1 MPFRASAPRNLI
13 GISTHFSVSSLA
25 RRILHG
31 GSVRLDRFR
40 PSRGRTDADSAED
53 TESTGRIEEAERRWA
68 LKMIN
73 RRLEVQ
79 CVRQHIKKTKK
90 KRSVR
95 CSRSSAI
102 GGGEGKSGGVPL
114 GSREG
119 LNSFFAMEGE
129 RRRVDLHSGREG
141 GG

>member
-1 MPFRASAPRNLI
+1 MGFKNDKS
-13 GISTHFSVSSLA
+13 
-25 RRILHG
+25 
-31 GSVRLDRFR
+31 
-40 PSRGRTDADSAED
+40 PSRGT
-53 TESTGRIEEAERRWA
+53 
-68 LKMIN
+68 
-73 RRLEVQ
+73 
-79 CVRQHIKKTKK
+79 VRPTAYKKKLKK